1 MLIIRPIVIAAWT
14 AVWLATVL
22 VVWPSWATP
31 KRLADAGAPAS
42 GPAGG
47 ASAPE
52 GPAALQLPLS
62 LQQSVV
68 LALQNNLEVKVER
81 LNPLIREE
89 DVRREA
95 GAFFSPRLTF
105 EAGADRSQR
114 PSGSVLAGA
123 QVLESRNIDV
133 NAGVS
138 MRSIT
143 GGVVSLDFRNKRL
156 ETNSVF
162 QLFDPQYTSELALT
176 LTHPLLKNFGVD
188 LNGLRIKVARNNV
201 AISKQQLAATV
212 IDLIAD
218 VQQAYWDLVLAT
230 SDLAARRQAV
240 EVAQHLQRR
249 TEELVARGRLPALA
263 MLQAKATALERQLD
277 LQAGEDA
284 FANAEAR
291 LKALLNLDQTPLPA
305 EVTLLPSDAPR
316 SEARAISVEDGVKAA
331 LANRPEVSQAK
342 LDQENKRLGMA
353 LAKNQ
358 RLPELNLVG
367 SVGLS
372 GLSGTPTST
381 PFSTII
387 IGGVPLDTFLAAGQS
402 LRSFEGGYEDA
413 LGKMLSGDFIS
424 YRVGVT
430 VQIPLGNQTARSELV
445 KAMLEMEKAKAFMQT
460 LEQKIRLEVERIARG
475 VKSTLRAIEGGQA
488 LRTLAQRQLEMA
500 RDGLELGVSSVTDV
514 IEAQK
519 NFILAQRDEL
529 KAVIE
534 YNKMLAL
541 WEKVTGTSLARFNVT
556 L

>member
-95 GAFFSPRLTF
+95 AAFFSPRLTF

>member
-1 MLIIRPIVIAAWT
+1 
-14 AVWLATVL
+14 
-22 VVWPSWATP
+22 
-31 KRLADAGAPAS
+31 
-42 GPAGG
+42 
-47 ASAPE
+47 
-52 GPAALQLPLS
+52 
-62 LQQSVV
+62 
-68 LALQNNLEVKVER
+68 
-81 LNPLIREE
+81 
-89 DVRREA
+89 VRREA